1 MLDCRAFGGQAGAS
15 ARMENY
21 LGFPTGITGK
31 ALMARA
37 YNQAQKFGVEMAIPD
52 EAVSLDAA
60 HGLAPQRVA
69 LALTSNERV
78 RARYL
83 TMATHGLRLSKN
95 YITTVVEQ
103 ADKSNPEPLLEPRAK
118 SSRRT
123 NRNWTLKSWM
133 TPFHCPPRSRGPA
146 VGPNPNS
153 CGPIPDGRTVIVTR
167 RLWSVIVTAIFWSEI
182 AGLIHRHAPSP
193 IVIPTATAAI
203 CGFPGR

>member
-78 RARYL
+78 RAR
-83 TMATHGLRLSKN
+83 
-95 YITTVVEQ
+95 IT
-103 ADKSNPEPLLEPRAK
+103 SLPL
-118 SSRRT
+118 SSRRINQT
-123 NRNWTLKSWM
+123 QS
-133 TPFHCPPRSRGPA
+133 RSLNPGPSRRGERTE
-146 VGPNPNS
+146 
-153 CGPIPDGRTVIVTR
+153 IGR
-167 RLWSVIVTAIFWSEI
+167 
-182 AGLIHRHAPSP
+182 
-193 IVIPTATAAI
+193 
-203 CGFPGR
+203 